1 MARFNRIKSFTL
13 PLPTTQQHA
22 ADAVCGT
29 AVVDAGTLIRIP
41 YRYRGLTWY
50 RSCILCERYHSLLH
64 ILTSQLDR
72 SIILALIT
80 SRVVRSF
87 VSNTITLVFWGFF
100 LLLHGDRDG
109 TAARCTLSLGAL
121 PSVQLLWLPNN
132 IKVTLSLAPC
142 LLCLEQK

>member
-1 MARFNRIKSFTL
+1 MARFNRIKSLTL

-50 RSCILCERYHSLLH
+50 RSCILCERYHSLLP

-72 SIILALIT
+72 SIILALIKGRP
-80 SRVVRSF
+80 SVRIEYHHTRF
-87 VSNTITLVFWGFF
+87 LGVFL

-109 TAARCTLSLGAL
+109 PAARCTISPGAL